1 MINLTIL
8 PTHPIIETL
17 SNYKVH
23 LLMIEF
29 GIILILFLLSR
40 KKRSQV

>member
-8 PTHPIIETL
+8 PIHPIIETL
-17 SNYKVH
+17 STYKVH
-23 LLMIEF
+23 LLIIEF
-29 GIILILFLLSR
+29 EIILILFLNTK

>member
-1 MINLTIL
+1 MINLAIL
-8 PTHPIIETL
+8 PSHPIIETL

>member
-8 PTHPIIETL
+8 PVHPIIEIL
-17 SNYKVH
+17 SMYKVH

-29 GIILILFLLSR
+29 GIILILFLISR
-40 KKRSQV
+40 KKRSQL

>member
-8 PTHPIIETL
+8 PDHPIIEIL
-17 SNYKVH
+17 SAYKVH

-29 GIILILFLLSR
+29 GIILILFLISR
-40 KKRSQV
+40 KKRRQI

>member
-8 PTHPIIETL
+8 PIHPIIETL
-17 SNYKVH
+17 STYKVH

-29 GIILILFLLSR
+29 GIILILFLCAR
-40 KKRSQV
+40 KKRRQV